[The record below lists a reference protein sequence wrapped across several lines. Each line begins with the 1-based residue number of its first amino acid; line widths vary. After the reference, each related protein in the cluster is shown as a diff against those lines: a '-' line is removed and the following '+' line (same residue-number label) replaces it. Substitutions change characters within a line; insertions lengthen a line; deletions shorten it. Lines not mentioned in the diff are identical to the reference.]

1 MNELQAEARIAFLV
15 KELEKHNKNYYLLS
29 QPQISDFE
37 YDNLMHELLDLE
49 KQYPQF
55 KSETSPTLRVG
66 NDINQNFKQVEHK
79 YPMLSLGNTYSFE
92 DLDDFDTRIQKAL
105 EGQKYQY
112 CCELKYDGTS
122 ISIRYTNGVLTQAVT
137 RGDGV
142 KGDDVTENVKT
153 IRTIPLQ
160 LSGDYPSE
168 LEVRGEILLPH
179 RAFEKM
185 NKDREENGEQPFAN
199 PRNAAS
205 GSLKLQN
212 SKEVSKRALD
222 AYLYYV
228 LSDEL
233 QEDSHYKKIKL
244 AESWGLK
251 TPRNIELKQSIQE
264 VKKFIEYWDEER
276 HNLPFDI
283 DGIVLK
289 IDSLRQQEQLGLT
302 SKSPRWA
309 ISYKF
314 KAEQVTTKL
323 LSVDY
328 QVGRTGAI
336 TPVANL
342 EPVQLAGTTVKR
354 ASIHNADQIELHNL
368 HIGDFVY
375 VEKGGEIIPKI
386 VGVDISLRPED
397 ARKIEFIQHCPE
409 CGTQLQRK
417 EGEAKHFC
425 PNENECPPQIKG
437 KIEHFISRK
446 AMNIA
451 SGEATVDLLFENR
464 LIKNVADLYDL
475 TKNQLLGLERFAE
488 KSADNLIQ
496 SIEDSKQVPFAR
508 VLFALGI
515 RFVGETV
522 AKILA
527 KQCKSIDVLQN
538 LSLEDLT
545 EIEEIGDK
553 IAESIIQYFS
563 EPKHKVLIQR
573 LKKAGLQFE
582 NTEDNLGK
590 GTQLEGLSIVIS
602 GVFERHSRDEL
613 KALIELH
620 GGKNTSSISKK
631 TDYLL
636 AGDKIGPSKL
646 AKAEKLSVKIIDET
660 EFEALISD

>member
-1 MNELQAEARIAFLV
+1 MNLLQAEARIDFL
-15 KELEKHNKNYYLLS
+15 KTELNKHNHNYYVLS
-29 QPQISDFE
+29 EPKISDFE
-37 YDNLMHELLDLE
+37 YDVLMKELIDLE
-49 KQYPQF
+49 NQFPEF
-55 KSETSPTLRVG
+55 KSDLSPTVRVG
-66 NDINQNFKQVEHK
+66 NDINQSFEQVEHR

-92 DLDDFDTRIQKAL
+92 DLDDFDQRIQKAL
-105 EGQKYQY
+105 EGQAYQY

-122 ISIRYTNGVLTQAVT
+122 ISISYEDGELLKAIT
-137 RGDGV
+137 RGDGA
-142 KGDDVTENVKT
+142 KGDDVTNNVKT
-153 IRTIPLQ
+153 IRSIPLQ
-160 LSGDYPSE
+160 LSGNYPKQ

-179 RAFEKM
+179 SAFDKM
-185 NKDREENGEQPFAN
+185 NTEREENNEMPFAN

-212 SKEVSKRALD
+212 SKEVSKRGLD

-228 LSDEL
+228 LSENL
-233 QEDSHYKKIKL
+233 QEDSHYQKIQL
-244 AESWGLK
+244 AKSWGLK
-251 TPRNIELKQSIQE
+251 TPNHIELKGSIEE
-264 VKKFIEYWDEER
+264 VKSFIEYWDTER
-276 HNLPFDI
+276 HNLSFDI

-289 IDSLRQQEQLGLT
+289 IDSGQQQEQLGLT
-302 SKSPRWA
+302 AKSPRWA

-314 KAEQVTTKL
+314 KAEQQTTEL

-342 EPVQLAGTTVKR
+342 EPVHLAGTTVKR
-354 ASIHNADQIELHNL
+354 ASIHNADQIALHNL
-368 HIGDFVY
+368 HIGDFVFI
-375 VEKGGEIIPKI
+375 EKGGEIIPKI
-386 VGVDISLRPED
+386 VGVDTKQRPSN
-397 ARKIEFIQHCPE
+397 AKSIIFITHCPE
-409 CGTQLQRK
+409 CNTELIRK

-425 PNENECPPQIKG
+425 PNENACPPQIKG

-451 SGEATVDLLFENR
+451 SGEATIDLLFENH
-464 LIKNVADLYDL
+464 LIQNISDLYDL
-475 TKNQLLGLERFAE
+475 TKEQVNGLERFAE

-496 SIEDSKQVPFAR
+496 SIEDSKNIPFPR
-508 VLFALGI
+508 VLFGLGI

-527 KQCKSIDVLQN
+527 KSCKSIDRLRILN
-538 LSLEDLT
+538 FEELT

-553 IAESIIQYFS
+553 IAESILRYFKD
-563 EPKHKVLIQR
+563 EANLEIIEK
-573 LKKAGLQFE
+573 LKAAGL
-582 NTEDNLGK
+582 NLEIEEQEEAK
-590 GTQLEGLSIVIS
+590 GNQLEGLAIVIS

-613 KALIELH
+613 KALIEAY

-646 AKAEKLSVKIIDET
+646 TKAEKLDVKIISESD
-660 EFEALISD
+660 FEILIQN